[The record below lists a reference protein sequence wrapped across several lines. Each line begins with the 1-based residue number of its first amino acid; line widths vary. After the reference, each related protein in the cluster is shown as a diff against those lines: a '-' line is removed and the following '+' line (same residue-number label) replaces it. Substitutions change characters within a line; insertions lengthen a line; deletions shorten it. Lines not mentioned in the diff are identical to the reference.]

1 MKLEHEQKADD
12 DEIRFA
18 DDDDSEI
25 RVPEPT
31 HGNEQVRFV
40 THNALFS
47 SVAYSNNAVT
57 VF

>member
-1 MKLEHEQKADD
+1 MKLEHEKKADD

-31 HGNEQVRFV
+31 HGNEQVGNIIV
-40 THNALFS
+40 LFCC
-47 SVAYSNNAVT
+47 AVT
-57 VF
+57 CLGALQS